1 MISFSDD
8 VRSSLDLL
16 DQVIGEFDDGLTSS
30 AESEH
35 AFRNGA
41 ARAAG
46 ANLKKKSTTNG
57 DAGDVD
63 EPIRAQVRR
72 VPGPPP
78 APTLPGKSR
87 DRSAPPGAGKSGGA
101 GGNRMVLN
109 NHIDDI
115 FSELTNEIYVE
126 DKVRATAIAKIGQW
140 KDRNDMAMAGPT
152 VAASPGSSGASSSNV
167 RHVNDP
173 LPTPPPNTKISKE

>member
-1 MISFSDD
+1 M
-8 VRSSLDLL
+8 L

-41 ARAAG
+41 ARAAAG
-46 ANLKKKSTTNG
+46 LNLKKKSTTNG

-87 DRSAPPGAGKSGGA
+87 DRSAPPGAGKSGAA

-126 DKVRATAIAKIGQW
+126 DKVRAAAIAKIGQW
-140 KDRNDMAMAGPT
+140 KDRNEQSRNVGGSPT
-152 VAASPGSSGASSSNV
+152 PPGSNGGGAV

-173 LPTPPPNTKISKE
+173 LPTPPPNTKMIKE

>member
-1 MISFSDD
+1 MHWLNFRFSDD

-35 AFRNGA
+35 PHRT
-41 ARAAG
+41 RAA
-46 ANLKKKSTTNG
+46 AAAAAAA
-57 DAGDVD
+57 AGRKNVIPDVD
-63 EPIRAQVRR
+63 EPIRAQVRPR
-72 VPGPPP
+72 AFPGQSAAQP
-78 APTLPGKSR
+78 
-87 DRSAPPGAGKSGGA
+87 RSGHAAA
-101 GGNRMVLN
+101 GGVTTTGAPRMVIN
-109 NHIDDI
+109 NQIDDI

-126 DKVRATAIAKIGQW
+126 DKVRAAAIAKIGQW
-140 KDRNDMAMAGPT
+140 KDMAMAGPP